1 MKTLIIGMIGNYGI
15 IMKKVLIKTYF
26 SKFEIITN
34 IENVT

>member
-1 MKTLIIGMIGNYGI
+1 MNDNRAIGGALNYVR
-15 IMKKVLIKTYF
+15 MKKVLIKTYF